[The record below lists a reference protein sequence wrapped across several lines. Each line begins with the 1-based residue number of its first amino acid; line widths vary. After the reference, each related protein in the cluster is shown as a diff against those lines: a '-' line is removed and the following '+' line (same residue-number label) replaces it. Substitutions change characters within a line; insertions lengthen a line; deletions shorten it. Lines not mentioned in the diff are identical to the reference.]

1 MTVEMFYLDVKL
13 HDVINHCDVE
23 NIIYVLFGDLLK
35 KKHLNSLHDCIISVN
50 YRF

>member
-1 MTVEMFYLDVKL
+1 MLNYMMLL
-13 HDVINHCDVE
+13 IHCDVE